1 MNYGILLAGSIIT
14 LLVLISVYS
23 EIPKPFGTPL
33 GASNGVMAY
42 SSYNSPT
49 HNRPSFEKYQYT
61 GIQWQCVEFVRRYLI
76 VRHGIT
82 FQDVPNAYDIYSLRQ
97 FLQVE
102 SGNPVSVQAYEN
114 GSKRPTP
121 DSLLVYS
128 HLHQGTGH
136 IAVILHV
143 TDNYILVAEQN
154 HGNLHHQRIIPCSD
168 SNGSYTI
175 HDNYVLG
182 WLEPKLARA

>member
-1 MNYGILLAGSIIT
+1 MNYGILLAGSIIA
-14 LLVLISVYS
+14 LLILVSVYS

-33 GASNGVMAY
+33 GTSNGVMAY

-49 HNRPSFEKYQYT
+49 HHRPHFEQNQYT
-61 GIQWQCVEFVRRYLI
+61 GLEWQCVEFVRRYFI

-97 FLQVE
+97 FLQVA
-102 SGNPVSVQAYEN
+102 SGDPVSVYAYEN

-121 DSLLVYS
+121 ESLLVYS
-128 HLHQGTGH
+128 HMHEGTGH

-143 TDNYILVAEQN
+143 TDDYIVVAEQN
-154 HGNLHHQRIIPCSD
+154 RGNLHGERVIPCSD

-175 HDNYVLG
+175 HDTHVLG
-182 WLEPKLARA
+182 TLVF